1 LLLFRGQIQKVIN
14 PDKVEK
20 MLIDIGISVV
30 LDDADDTMMNM
41 KYLKKEFGK
50 LPHLAGV
57 GSLYA
62 IQAADDNG
70 QCSHEAVLAFHEMA
84 MQKILYAKNVDFKA
98 H

>member
-1 LLLFRGQIQKVIN
+1 MWFRGQIQKVIN
-14 PDKVEK
+14 TDRVEI

-30 LDDADDTMMNM
+30 LDNDDTIMKM

-50 LPHLAGV
+50 LPHQAG